1 MDGGYP
7 GYSGTTCSIPV
18 WLFAVIII
26 LFIFFSVVWLCY
38 KNYQTNIKKEID
50 RSDAE
55 RSLLQDE
62 ITLMSEG
69 RRIDDRDLE
78 WIPPIIAEGTFGE
91 VWKGVWDMLP
101 NQYVAIKKI
110 KSNKAQLAMHAS
122 KVNEAA
128 PLTSFESS
136 DGYLLI
142 NPDRRDSGLEDVDPL
157 FSDIGGSSSNSG
169 NGEEDEDGRK
179 ELKLLMRLK
188 PHARTVLFH
197 GAGRLRATGEIF
209 LVSEFMDNGDLY
221 GE

>member
-1 MDGGYP
+1 FVNFSKGDPKTNSTTCRCNAHWTGSECGTFCNTGTFDVNYTSCVCNVDGGYP

-122 KVNEAA
+122 KVNEVA
-128 PLTSFESS
+128 PLTSFES
-136 DGYLLI
+136 
-142 NPDRRDSGLEDVDPL
+142 
-157 FSDIGGSSSNSG
+157 
-169 NGEEDEDGRK
+169 
-179 ELKLLMRLK
+179 
-188 PHARTVLFH
+188 
-197 GAGRLRATGEIF
+197 
-209 LVSEFMDNGDLY
+209 
-221 GE
+221 